1 VQDNKEVI
9 VAHLNKGA
17 QEILLLSHSKSM
29 A

>member
-1 VQDNKEVI
+1 MQDNKEVI

-17 QEILLLSHSKSM
+17 QEILLFSPSKST

>member
-1 VQDNKEVI
+1 MQDNKEVI

-17 QEILLLSHSKSM
+17 QEILLLSRSKSM